1 MISSHLSYND
11 CLRHAINLRLPAT
24 GREEAN
30 MAKDSNGRKFN
41 RIAKYERVQNGK
53 TIVVSAHIRSN
64 RNDCKG
70 QKKK

>member
-1 MISSHLSYND
+1 
-11 CLRHAINLRLPAT
+11 
-24 GREEAN
+24 

>member
-1 MISSHLSYND
+1 MIQTKSLLPETCNQFKT
-11 CLRHAINLRLPAT
+11 PAT
-24 GREEAN
+24 GREAKN

-41 RIAKYERVQNGK
+41 RIAEYERVQNGK

-64 RNDCKG
+64 RNDSKG